1 MKQLICCQ
9 NCAHDKKPA
18 HIRPCAECYRDGT
31 LRKFEANTQ
40 KEQKPTE
47 RKEPASCSC

>member
-9 NCAHDKKPA
+9 NCTHDTEPA

-31 LRKFEANTQ
+31 LRKFEAS
-40 KEQKPTE
+40 KPE
-47 RKEPASCSC
+47 SNEKKKIACSC

>member
-1 MKQLICCQ
+1 MKLLICCQ
-9 NCAHDKKPA
+9 NCAHDKEPA

-31 LRKFEANTQ
+31 LRKFEADAQ
-40 KEQKPTE
+40 KEQATA